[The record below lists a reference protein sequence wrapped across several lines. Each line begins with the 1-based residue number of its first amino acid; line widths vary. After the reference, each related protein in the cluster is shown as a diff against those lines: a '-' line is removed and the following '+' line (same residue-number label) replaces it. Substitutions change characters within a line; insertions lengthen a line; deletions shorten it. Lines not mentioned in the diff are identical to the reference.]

1 MAKREKRQGKKL
13 LIIGGGAVGMAVSTG
28 ATRHGNYEVT
38 VISSDKHASY
48 SQCGIPYV
56 FSGEIPNFE
65 QLIVRDL
72 EFFQEM
78 GIKLRLGTQVDSI
91 DLTSNTIRIGDE
103 KLAFDKLV
111 IATGSK
117 ASIPRNIETGTLLKN
132 VFTLRTLSDGMHIA
146 EALKDAKNV
155 VIIGAGSIGCE
166 VAIATARRGIRTSL
180 LSRSNTIL
188 SSSLDSDMAET
199 VISYLEREGVEV
211 LTEHTP
217 ESLNG
222 EEKITSVTANGR
234 EIPADVVLISV
245 GVTPNTSLAAETGID
260 IGTVGGILTND
271 KLQVLADGNVIENVF
286 AGGECTQINNFV
298 TGKPM
303 LSQLASTARR
313 MAGAI
318 IDNLADKDIKFNPV
332 VNPWVAV
339 VGDLQIGSVGV
350 TTKEVEKQGIRV
362 ISGISTGST
371 HADYFPG
378 AGKIFIKVLFH
389 NRCLVGAQIVSTTG
403 TKERIDGLSLA
414 IKRKQTIDELL
425 EMETCYS
432 PVVSTLQD
440 PLLFAVKGAHKK
452 MPRKDA
458 R

>member
-1 MAKREKRQGKKL
+1 
-13 LIIGGGAVGMAVSTG
+13 
-28 ATRHGNYEVT
+28 
-38 VISSDKHASY
+38 
-48 SQCGIPYV
+48 
-56 FSGEIPNFE
+56 
-65 QLIVRDL
+65 
-72 EFFQEM
+72 
-78 GIKLRLGTQVDSI
+78 
-91 DLTSNTIRIGDE
+91 
-103 KLAFDKLV
+103 V

-146 EALKDAKNV
+146 EALKDAKNA

-188 SSSLDSDMAET
+188 SSSLDPDMAET

-245 GVTPNTSLAAETGID
+245 GVTPNTSLAAETRID

-313 MAGAI
+313 MAGVI

-350 TTKEVEKQGIRV
+350 TTKEAEKQGI
-362 ISGISTGST
+362 
-371 HADYFPG
+371 
-378 AGKIFIKVLFH
+378 
-389 NRCLVGAQIVSTTG
+389 Q
-403 TKERIDGLSLA
+403 
-414 IKRKQTIDELL
+414 
-425 EMETCYS
+425 
-432 PVVSTLQD
+432 
-440 PLLFAVKGAHKK
+440 
-452 MPRKDA
+452 
-458 R
+458 